1 MDDPDRRLAIATT
14 SDQNGRRS
22 AGWHEAFAV
31 TPMSKV
37 VFTTKNSSSYD
48 DRPEEYYHFPSTYLN
63 QVRKAIGDY
72 VVYYEP
78 RRLSTADS
86 SRGGRQSYFATAR
99 LEDVVEDRNHADHYY
114 AIVSD
119 FLSFDRPV
127 PFLVGAHYYESAL
140 RKSDGTTN
148 KGAFGRAVRQI
159 PEAEFDQI
167 LKAGFAAELAEFE
180 KNHHRS
186 STGLEEPLHIFERP
200 IVEMTVSRKFRDQAF
215 KTAVRAAYANRCALT
230 GLCLINGGG
239 RPEVQ
244 AAHIMPVA
252 DNGPDSIR
260 NGLALSGTFHW
271 LFDRGIISID
281 EDHKILVAKN
291 SIPDQI
297 SKLLNANGKI
307 VKPSDPNYWPHPY
320 YLKYHR
326 EHTFKG

>member
-1 MDDPDRRLAIATT
+1 
-14 SDQNGRRS
+14 
-22 AGWHEAFAV
+22 
-31 TPMSKV
+31 MSKV

-230 GLCLINGGG
+230 GLCLGSVQILSHIGSGDG
-239 RPEVQ
+239 SGLRDLRLIERPHV
-244 AAHIMPVA
+244 HVA
-252 DNGPDSIR
+252 FAGPSCASD
-260 NGLALSGTFHW
+260 
-271 LFDRGIISID
+271 
-281 EDHKILVAKN
+281 VAQPCC
-291 SIPDQI
+291 S
-297 SKLLNANGKI
+297 
-307 VKPSDPNYWPHPY
+307 
-320 YLKYHR
+320 
-326 EHTFKG
+326 